1 MRLEVSEEPAVAAAK
16 DDGGDADE
24 VVDAEEGTMRQRKQD
39 TRSHQRPRAPTM
51 TSYETQQRAQYREA
65 ILIRRAGGG
74 PLSASA
80 ARSSE
85 TGGMGTF
92 AAGIGAG
99 AGGAISRWTGGLLG
113 GDNSGAGGGS
123 GGAAARQEKIEAGA
137 ATFGLGVDARRYVES
152 LLSLNR

>member
-1 MRLEVSEEPAVAAAK
+1 
-16 DDGGDADE
+16 
-24 VVDAEEGTMRQRKQD
+24 
-39 TRSHQRPRAPTM
+39 M

-74 PLSASA
+74 PMSGSA
-80 ARSSE
+80 AHSAES
-85 TGGMGTF
+85 GGAGTF

-113 GDNSGAGGGS
+113 SDSGGRGGGGAGAGS
-123 GGAAARQEKIEAGA
+123 GGAGQDRGEAGA